1 MDPRT
6 ENNRRRSVPEF
17 GGWDHNAPGASNY
30 SVVFSQARAN
40 RKQQKTDLTE
50 FKRTSLGNERE
61 LMASA
66 DKHHRQQ
73 KHHHHRHHHRHEHQ
87 HHRPRHH
94 QYHHQPP
101 ADDSVVPYLLDT
113 EAEEQMLYL
122 TLDGGLFFLLSMMV
136 ATSFIAFCEVTLPV
150 IRAFPQV

>member
-1 MDPRT
+1 MMNPFENAT
-6 ENNRRRSVPEF
+6 ESLVGVCVCVFMQNNRWRSVPEF

-73 KHHHHRHHHRHEHQ
+73 KHHHHCHHHRHEHQ
-87 HHRPRHH
+87 HQHRPRHH
-94 QYHHQPP
+94 QHHHQPP
-101 ADDSVVPYLLDT
+101 IIDELCLLWLASVV
-113 EAEEQMLYL
+113 
-122 TLDGGLFFLLSMMV
+122 LFPL
-136 ATSFIAFCEVTLPV
+136 
-150 IRAFPQV
+150 